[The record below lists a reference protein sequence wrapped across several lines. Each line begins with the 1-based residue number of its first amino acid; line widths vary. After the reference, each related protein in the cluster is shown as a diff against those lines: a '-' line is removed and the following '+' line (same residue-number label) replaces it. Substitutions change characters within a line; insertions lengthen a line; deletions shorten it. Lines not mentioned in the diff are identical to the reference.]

1 MPTKEEIM
9 KALEKVFDPELGIS
23 VVDMGLI
30 YDIRVAGENVEID
43 MTLTN
48 PACPMAAMITG
59 MVEEAAMTVEGVERV
74 KVNLVFNPPWTPERI
89 KGWQEKKI

>member
-1 MPTKEEIM
+1 MVAKEDVM

-30 YDIRVAGENVEID
+30 YDIRIAGAIVEID

-48 PACPMAAMITG
+48 PACPLAASITG
-59 MVEEAAMTVEGVERV
+59 MVEQAAKAVEGVDDA
-74 KVNLVFNPPWTPERI
+74 KVNLVFDPPWTPDRI
-89 KGWQEKKI
+89 KGWQGKKI